1 MSRGKWEST
10 KLKEAVRKAVL
21 EAEALKIASESTIEK
36 MHRKKPLADSFREH
50 IGKMIDRIDP
60 LESFAVAGLTYIMHG
75 LILNNEALL
84 AAAGKWISNEP
95 LSGIQSIWGYVS
107 KQVNAPKEIAKPDSI
122 EIWITSFVIAFCII
136 RWGDK
141 MIAAGLGDI
150 TKIITMIGLV

>member
-10 KLKEAVRKAVL
+10 KLKEAINKAVK
-21 EAEALKIASESTIEK
+21 EAAVLQIATEK
-36 MHRKKPLADSFREH
+36 SLQQIHSKKPLADSLREH

-107 KQVNAPKEIAKPDSI
+107 KTVNAPKEIAKPDSI